1 MKKKKWMPLVV
12 CAVLL
17 VILFVVYFML
27 KNQNAKSEE
36 EENADTSIQVL
47 NLATEDVVSI
57 RFKLD
62 GNEETFTL
70 QDETWA
76 LESDNSFEA
85 DGDALDS
92 LIATITEMTAD
103 RKLEDVTDLSEYG
116 LDEPVQ
122 TAVLTDKDG
131 NTYTIYWGD
140 SNSLTGDDYIYINDQ
155 TDTVYTV
162 SYSVA
167 ESLNATLE
175 EYRKQEE
182 ETTEEETTEEDTAEE

>member
-47 NLATEDVVSI
+47 NVATEDVVSI

-62 GNEETFTL
+62 GKEETFTL

-76 LESDNSFEA
+76 LESDNSFEV

-182 ETTEEETTEEDTAEE
+182 ETTEEDTAEE